1 MAKPAAP
8 KRRPVCLALQG
19 GGSHGAFQWGVLDR
33 LLEDDRL
40 DVRAVTAA
48 SAGAMNAAALVSGLE
63 TGGPD
68 GARRQLDLLW
78 REVNQSGGRN
88 VFGNSSIWSAALT
101 PGWLKDTGLWRT
113 GENIALSMSPY
124 QFNPFNL
131 NPLRRVLDTAID
143 FEAVRASSISV
154 FVSATAV
161 KQGRA
166 RVFRTAEITPE
177 VLLASS
183 CLPHLFQAV
192 EIDGESYWDGGYLA
206 NPALWPLIHPDTPDD
221 VLILPLNPFVR
232 EDTPHAAGEIMDRL
246 NEIVFNAPLVSELR
260 AFALLQSL
268 IADGQLQTGNRH
280 RAQAIRMH
288 AIDSDRWLAPLS
300 LGSKFDTEW
309 TFLNR
314 LKGHGR
320 EAAEDWLTT
329 CFDEVGERSSVD
341 IRARFL

>member
-88 VFGNSSIWSAALT
+88 VFGDSSIWSAALT

-161 KQGRA
+161 KQG
-166 RVFRTAEITPE
+166 
-177 VLLASS
+177 
-183 CLPHLFQAV
+183 
-192 EIDGESYWDGGYLA
+192 
-206 NPALWPLIHPDTPDD
+206 
-221 VLILPLNPFVR
+221 
-232 EDTPHAAGEIMDRL
+232 
-246 NEIVFNAPLVSELR
+246 
-260 AFALLQSL
+260 
-268 IADGQLQTGNRH
+268 
-280 RAQAIRMH
+280 
-288 AIDSDRWLAPLS
+288 
-300 LGSKFDTEW
+300 
-309 TFLNR
+309 
-314 LKGHGR
+314 
-320 EAAEDWLTT
+320 
-329 CFDEVGERSSVD
+329 
-341 IRARFL
+341 